1 MKLLHTSDWHVGR
14 SLHGVDLSEDH
25 RYFFRE
31 LIDLVR
37 REQID
42 AVLVAGDVYDRAV
55 PNIESITILEDA
67 LAELCAITKVILT
80 PGNHDSAV
88 RLGQNERFLTDRLV
102 IRSKLEDI
110 GKPVIVDNGSERV
123 AVYPLPY
130 IRVDEGRRFFAE
142 NPKDE
147 ETWLERS
154 HEAVIGAA
162 LGQVHQNLQELRG
175 EDKNLPAVVMA
186 HLFAVG
192 GEGSESERD
201 ISVGGVDSVASEVF
215 STLGGSDPNQECPVN
230 YFALGHLHG
239 PQEIPGSDKT
249 ILRYSGSPIAFSFS
263 EADHEK
269 SVTIL
274 DFEAGKLSLRT
285 VPTPVRRRLVTITD
299 SIEAIESGQYDQ
311 FKDYYASV
319 SVTGDKHPTD
329 MKQRVLKVL
338 PYAITCVFV
347 PNARPDLVE
356 IAPLVAKTS
365 DPQEVC
371 EEFFVAASGGELSD
385 SVKELIQN
393 AVETVRER
401 SQR

>member
-14 SLHGVDLSEDH
+14 TLHGVDLSKDH
-25 RYFFRE
+25 EHFFRE
-31 LIDLVR
+31 LIELVR
-37 REQID
+37 REKID

-55 PNIESITILEDA
+55 PNIDSIEILEDA
-67 LAELCAITKVILT
+67 LAELCSLTKVILT

-110 GKPVIVDNGSERV
+110 GEPVFVEKGKERV

-130 IRVDEGRRFFAE
+130 IRVDEGRRFFASDPQ
-142 NPKDE
+142 NE

-154 HEAVIGAA
+154 HEAVVGAA
-162 LGQVHQNLQELRG
+162 LGKVHENLAELRQ
-175 EDKNLPAVVMA
+175 DNPHLPAVVMA

-201 ISVGGVDSVASEVF
+201 ITVGGVDSVPYEVF
-215 STLGGSDPNQECPVN
+215 STLGGSDPKGKCPVN

-239 PQEIPGSDKT
+239 PQEIPGPAECV
-249 ILRYSGSPIAFSFS
+249 LRYSGSPIAFSFS
-263 EADHEK
+263 EAEHEK

-274 DFEAGKLSLRT
+274 DIEDGEVSLRT

-299 SIEAIESGQYDQ
+299 TIEAIEGGDYDQ
-311 FKDYYASV
+311 FHDYYASV
-319 SVTGDKHPTD
+319 SVTGETHPTD

-338 PYAITCVFV
+338 PYTITCLFV
-347 PNARPDLVE
+347 PDARPDLSE
-356 IAPLVAKTS
+356 IAPVVVSSS
-365 DPQEVC
+365 DPKEIC
-371 EEFFVAASGGELSD
+371 EEFFVAAGGTELND
-385 SVKELIQN
+385 HMKELIQS
-393 AVETVRER
+393 AVETVREG